1 VVLEQA
7 NRRCQTSRTLLT
19 ALDEQITYLRQQNT
33 DDSSN
38 RENYEAARNA
48 AFIKATKTDPKKDR
62 RNESGY
68 PDAPPGYDGQGLG
81 YVDTG
86 RL

>member
-1 VVLEQA
+1 ME
-7 NRRCQTSRTLLT
+7 RCQTSRTLLT
-19 ALDEQITYLRQQNT
+19 ALDDQITYLRQQNT

-38 RENYEAARNA
+38 RDKYIEARNA
-48 AFIKATKTDPKKDR
+48 AFIKASKSDPKKDR
-62 RNESGY
+62 KNDLGY
-68 PDAPPGYDGQGLG
+68 PDAPPEYDGQGLG

>member
-1 VVLEQA
+1 MLID
-7 NRRCQTSRTLLT
+7 RCQTSRTLLT
-19 ALDEQITYLRQQNT
+19 ALDDQITHLRQQNT

-38 RENYEAARNA
+38 RDNYTEARNA
-48 AFIKATKTDPKKDR
+48 AFIKATKSDPKKDR
-62 RNESGY
+62 KNESGY
-68 PDAPPGYDGQGLG
+68 PDAPPGFDGQGLG